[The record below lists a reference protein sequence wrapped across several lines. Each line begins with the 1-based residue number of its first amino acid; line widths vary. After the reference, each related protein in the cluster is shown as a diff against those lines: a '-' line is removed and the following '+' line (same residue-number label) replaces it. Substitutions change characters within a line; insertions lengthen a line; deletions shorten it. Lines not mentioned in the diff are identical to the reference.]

1 MLNPMPSAPL
11 DSPWKQTITLE
22 EQWLLQKEK
31 VLAWLRV
38 GFALVAL
45 VAIQFNPL
53 RVARFPILSH
63 VFLVAFLLYSLIVL
77 YLVRRERTAPK
88 KIGLVTT
95 CLDLVWVS
103 SLVFT
108 TGAVQTPF
116 FAYYFFPVI
125 TASSRYGIKG
135 GLSAA
140 LVGVILYGFIR
151 LYFVWENPISIDL
164 FIVRSVYLVFLA
176 YIFGLLSEFERKQNQ
191 KLLALSKTAGEVAM
205 LEERRRIAR
214 ELHDGLLQSLA
225 THLLRLET
233 CRKRLLVSPVELDR
247 ELQSIE
253 NETRSS
259 MKLIRQFLTG
269 KETQSF
275 PPGMLLEYLRGD
287 LRFLRDGLGMRVI
300 LETEPEDL
308 NLSGD
313 VERDLYFVLRE
324 GLMNITK
331 HSQASRADVAL
342 RQTENKIQGTLI
354 DDGVGFDINEA
365 RNGQGLGLTS
375 MKERIKK
382 LKGELD
388 IKSSPGKGT
397 TISFVLP
404 VAGND
409 SAIGQCLMQVSNQ
422 SGSG

>member
-1 MLNPMPSAPL
+1 MSCAWLAAGR
-11 DSPWKQTITLE
+11 KQTMTLE
-22 EQWLLQKEK
+22 DQWLLQKER
-31 VLAWLRV
+31 VLAWLRA

-45 VAIQFNPL
+45 VVIQLNPL
-53 RVARFPILSH
+53 RVSRYPVLSY
-63 VFLVAFLLYSLIVL
+63 VFLVAFLLYSLTIL
-77 YLVRRERTAPK
+77 YLVRGERTDPR

-95 CLDLVWVS
+95 CLDLIWVS
-103 SLVFT
+103 LIVFT
-108 TGAVQTPF
+108 TGAAQTPF

-140 LVGVILYGFIR
+140 LVGVVLYGFIR
-151 LYFVWENPISIDL
+151 LYFVWDNPLAIDL

-205 LEERRRIAR
+205 LNERRRITR

-233 CRKRLLVSPVELDR
+233 CRKRLLVSPTELDR

-259 MKLIRQFLTG
+259 MKLIRQFLAG

-287 LRFLRDGLGMRVI
+287 LRFLRDGLGMEVV

-308 NLSGD
+308 NLPD
-313 VERDLYFVLRE
+313 DIERDLYFVLRE
-324 GLMNITK
+324 GLMNITR
-331 HSQASRADVAL
+331 HSQASRADIVL
-342 RQTENKIQGTLI
+342 RQTATAIQGTVT
-354 DDGVGFDINEA
+354 DDGVGFDLTEA
-365 RNGQGLGLTS
+365 SNGQGLGLTS
-375 MKERIKK
+375 MNERIKK
-382 LKGELD
+382 LKGDLE
-388 IKSSPGKGT
+388 IQSFPGRGAKV
-397 TISFVLP
+397 SFVLP
-404 VAGND
+404 LA
-409 SAIGQCLMQVSNQ
+409 AK
-422 SGSG
+422 SGAA